1 MNNSIESENP
11 QNVRLRIRV
20 GLPEV
25 ELPGSP
31 LLASIAK
38 TDVDPRVR
46 PEDEH
51 EFRGVIEIL
60 LNGYLDDISAGK
72 CGLAHIA
79 LSTDPAES
87 TQQLEFNSEK
97 GVLVSSESVG
107 SEKFTQI
114 ETIDSSVYENQAF
127 QNFVGAFKNLKLREA
142 LDRQQG
148 FANQPLLMSKVDL
161 YRHLELISPDDWKQP
176 LVEYLIAYKDLVSFA
191 DAQDSDWLK
200 FWVRYPFSV
209 SVWNTSSENARL
221 ASVMISPFHPLRLS
235 WLASVESVLRNADG
249 RWTKFLAGGVVG
261 WQFPYFSVSRHAAG
275 RLLALPLD
283 GGHESLFAG
292 WSMMVPVQ
300 VDGFSSLE
308 VPERAADLMVPG
320 VASDGLSAN
329 SVASATNKFFDL
341 HPFMSSIA
349 VDLSSRVKTPKSE
362 AVDSGLVQA
371 ITNWRERRIDRG
383 LPEGGVKIFDSV
395 NRDGD
400 ISPNVIKLAGDESRG
415 KSTFSWVR
423 YEGQQP
429 SEAVNIRVLGDSGL
443 NYVAGN
449 MNAGIRS
456 SSIGTSF
463 LRRYEVVGA
472 RADGLGAYLEP
483 TLLEGEY
490 ANLLDRSF
498 FDALCIHEDISG
510 QIQTVG
516 TPSPLPEQAMGMRF
530 EVQSGSST
538 VLGADWIIG
547 GDSSLPPTILSKMLR
562 RRDNADTAG
571 LTIWDWHPPMFGSS
585 SSEVVGNIDLR
596 PYVVVSK
603 LTEAFK
609 GRLDMLLRSCDTRL
623 NGDPL
628 ELGKMRAEVL
638 DTLGSRGV
646 GISSLFANHKH
657 KTPQRGAMG
666 FWTTLDLLS
675 KIDNRDREILAI
687 PLDKID
693 KLVDALCGR
702 KADDRRRADLLLIEI
717 SEKSLRLSA
726 VEIKFLRLDRPSSSL
741 ADPLG
746 NDDELSSAFGQVD
759 VAQNRC
765 TEIVDQLQEEA
776 VSDRATQLL
785 RWNALAT
792 LIDIGIRLSPTI
804 SKDLSRRQRVA
815 SWLHKVASSSQSLEL
830 KTGNPLVAY
839 FEAHVGQMR
848 SYVGQPVGRNGAV
861 LFQADPRDA
870 MTGRTEKGEIQGHF
884 ARAIELVFPHEREG
898 SQFSVT
904 PRGDDQGDSTQRID
918 SSDTKIHVGVSG
930 ETSDDQEANRFA
942 ENHHENANC
951 GLSEDSQTDRSGA
964 DTSDP
969 LERQSEVDSYV
980 IDSKND
986 RGIRI
991 QIGSALH
998 DGEAVVFW
1006 PGNTSLGNPNVG
1018 IVGEMGSGKTQLC
1031 LSLVAL
1037 LRKSASLS
1045 QNVPISGLILDP
1057 KGDYSRADRE
1067 DFYSAAGVTVLQ
1079 PSQLPIELI
1088 AVRED
1093 ESSQSLALKISAFAD
1108 MFGRVLGRDFGAV
1121 QRERLREAIRGVV
1134 DLRRR
1139 SPLISEIYAAY
1150 KLLAGDKRDTV
1161 TSRLGEL
1168 VDLGIFTN
1176 NPAELVPINTLL
1188 ADRVVVL
1195 NLEGLFNH
1203 VSIQEQLMAIFV
1215 NQFQSALRSQ
1225 TKWPIRRNED
1235 GDDIRTLNLFLLI
1248 DEASMVMRHEY
1259 PQLEDILRTGREY
1272 GVMTIMS
1279 SQFLGDFDSDA
1290 VDYGQSLR
1298 TWFVHQQSQV
1308 AKKELN
1314 DLGLP
1319 DSPQIL
1325 ENLRQLATHQC
1336 LYSTHPGPAVLTR
1349 GRPWHEVAAEF
1360 GT

>member
-1 MNNSIESENP
+1 MNDSVESENP
-11 QNVRLRIRV
+11 QSVRLRIRV
-20 GLPEV
+20 GLPEI

-46 PEDEH
+46 LEDES
-51 EFRGVIEIL
+51 EFRGVIEVL

-72 CGLAHIA
+72 CGLAHVA
-79 LSTDPAES
+79 LSMDPAES

-114 ETIDSSVYENQAF
+114 ETIDSSVYKNQAF
-127 QNFVGAFKNLKLREA
+127 QNFVSAFQNLKLNEA
-142 LDRQQG
+142 LERQQG
-148 FANQPLLMSKVDL
+148 FANQPMLISKVDL
-161 YRHLELISPDDWKQP
+161 YRHLDLISPDDWKLP
-176 LVEYLIAYKDLVSFA
+176 LVEYLVAFKNLVSFA
-191 DAQDSDWLK
+191 DSQDSDWLK
-200 FWVRYPFSV
+200 FWARYPFSV
-209 SVWNTSSENARL
+209 STWNTSSENARL
-221 ASVMISPFHPLRLS
+221 ASVMISPFHPLRLA

-249 RWTKFLAGGVVG
+249 RWTTFLAGGIVG

-308 VPERAADLMVPG
+308 VPQRAADLVVPG

-329 SVASATNKFFDL
+329 SVASATNKFFEL

-349 VDLSSRVKTPKSE
+349 VDLSSRSKTPKSE

-371 ITNWRERRIDRG
+371 IALWRERRIDRG

-400 ISPNVIKLAGDESRG
+400 ISSDVIKLAGDESRG
-415 KSTFSWVR
+415 KSAFSWVR

-449 MNAGIRS
+449 MNSGICS

-490 ANLLDRSF
+490 VNLLDRSF
-498 FDALCIHEDISG
+498 FDALSIHEDISG
-510 QIQTVG
+510 QIQTVD
-516 TPSPLPEQAMGMRF
+516 TPQIPTEHTMGMRF

-538 VLGADWIIG
+538 VVGADWIIG

-571 LTIWDWHPPMFGSS
+571 LTIWDWHPPMFGSGN
-585 SSEVVGNIDLR
+585 SEVVGNIDLR

-609 GRLDMLLRSCDTRL
+609 GRLDTLLRSCDSRL
-623 NGDPL
+623 NDDPL
-628 ELGKMRAEVL
+628 ALGKMRAEVL

-675 KIDNRDREILAI
+675 KVGNHDREILAI

-726 VEIKFLRLDRPSSSL
+726 VEIKFLHLDTPSRSL

-746 NDDELSSAFGQVD
+746 NDFELVSAFEQVD
-759 VAQNRC
+759 VAQTRC
-765 TEIVDQLQEEA
+765 TEIINQLQKEA
-776 VSDRATQLL
+776 TSDPATQLL

-792 LIDIGIRLSPTI
+792 LVDIGIRLSPTI
-804 SKDLSRRQRVA
+804 SKDPTRRQRVA
-815 SWLHKVASSSQSLEL
+815 GWLHAIAISDENLEL
-830 KTGNPLVAY
+830 SIGNPLVAY
-839 FEAHVGQMR
+839 FEAHEGQMR
-848 SYVGQPVGRNGAV
+848 SYLGQPVGRNGTV
-861 LFQADPRDA
+861 LFQADPRDVMA
-870 MTGRTEKGEIQGHF
+870 NREAGGEVQSQF
-884 ARAIELVFPHEREG
+884 ERAIELVFPHEDG
-898 SQFSVT
+898 SSRLLVV
-904 PRGDDQGDSTQRID
+904 PERGKDEDFPQRID
-918 SSDTKIHVGVSG
+918 SSGAETPLPGLEGTSKNQEEKSSADNHQEITNSDLGVDSLTDQSDAGVSDPV
-930 ETSDDQEANRFA
+930 ERDSDATYLN
-942 ENHHENANC
+942 
-951 GLSEDSQTDRSGA
+951 
-964 DTSDP
+964 
-969 LERQSEVDSYV
+969 
-980 IDSKND
+980 ND
-986 RGIRI
+986 NGIRI

-998 DGEAVVFW
+998 DGEPVVFW

-1037 LRKSASLS
+1037 LRKSASNS

-1079 PSQLPIELI
+1079 PNQLPIELI
-1088 AVRED
+1088 AVREG

-1176 NPAELVPINTLL
+1176 DSSELVSINELL
-1188 ADRVVVL
+1188 SDRVVVL

-1225 TKWPIRRNED
+1225 TKWPIRTNED
-1235 GDDIRTLNLFLLI
+1235 GVGIRTLNLFLLI

-1308 AKKELN
+1308 AKKELV

-1319 DSPQIL
+1319 DSPQIM

-1349 GRPWHEVAAEF
+1349 GRPWHEVTEEF